1 MRVQDIKSV
10 EDIFRFYKTNWHLCK
25 VPEDLLLQAFEAGM
39 KDQDFPIDTAD
50 KDDAHYLD
58 QMYKVGR
65 DVNYLGYEDFLLSL
79 YEEDGGD
86 GYYEDLD
93 SKADNYDQMV
103 EDLELNE
110 DMVECKECFDLFP
123 KVDCLKQAVGYL
135 CPTCQRMH
143 MPRPNFDD
151 VSSRDI
157 TVDLYDQDFP
167 DVQEYDPGTTRDWS
181 EEPTVNDALE
191 DLLIDE
197 VEAVDGYVKAAEV
210 IETQDPEDAEEIIDT
225 IEHIK
230 EEEEE
235 HIEEL
240 KDLVTE
246 PDTEDSDDEDSDK
259 DDDKEDKETEDK
271 EDKEDKSE
279 KLDEASLTDILR
291 NAGSEWNEADVLDHA
306 GVSDVDGFA
315 DYETHQEINKDTV
328 SQIRKDLGERVWVC
342 LFAGEEIGHVLAR
355 EHDEALAKMKKKFP
369 DFPYNSP
376 EYEDEYDVYVDDLFE
391 DMVPGDLKEEFF
403 KLTGDEAVDKYN
415 NAIRYAKRDN
425 VPYLYG
431 YTKEDGGVYYPTRP
445 IKIDTDITTFET
457 NLKKEHPEAT
467 TLRVAYPTK
476 GFRES
481 YEKAIAAAKAS
492 GRSQVFG
499 YRSSL
504 TEEFVAMDPVEVD
517 DIEELEADL
526 ALAYEDFG
534 GAEVVDPEDPEIL
547 TEANWLTHL
556 WTGRDR
562 NLNQVFVA
570 GYLVVVAGT
579 ETVYEAAKLIDAEN
593 IAKKA
598 SKAYKNHSVM
608 LYGKPLSEDIYDAF
622 EDPIKKIVP
631 AAKANTLIA
640 NYKNGKVIL
649 NKAPEM
655 TKVVKA
661 TKKLLKTVSRV
672 GTDPKA
678 VAEIE
683 KEAEELAANLEQ
695 PSTGKASVTDPEVAA
710 AVTETEDTVETVDNA
725 GTTETTDPEGEDDT
739 DAEAEVEVDA
749 TTVTTEDY
757 DMADALFKT
766 GFLCFPSK
774 NGKFV
779 ELGTSSK
786 VAAESLIKRSKA
798 TTENQK
804 KVFYLLAKIP
814 TPDSFEKNGE
824 SICKEL
830 ARLAKGL
837 KLPKE
842 LAGYTNKIYVLA
854 SYQNTKRLQAKSQ
867 DLLERIKLKAEM
879 FKDLMAED
887 AEDIESEADVLTTND
902 ADALAEAKSKA
913 TGAIDMIVDSWTKN
927 SKDEYTEE
935 SWSAFE
941 TLVTDTKKA
950 IEDATSVKALKPYS
964 NIEKLKKLLGKPL
977 VKKPAEETSTEETPS
992 TETAA
997 EPEETAETPEVPGGK
1012 KGIAQRFKAI
1022 VKDIKTKQGR
1032 KNANKLIRAALK
1044 NAGLA
1049 NISPE
1054 QLTAIRQQ
1062 LLGEDLEPSVETL
1075 LTEAIT
1081 HLNEDMTLT
1090 EEYYT
1095 DYTNPAETAAMEAV
1109 ETEMEKNIKALLDF
1123 MSNMGCVINNTDTDS
1138 FWSGNDEYT
1147 FHVFLETA
1155 DSDYTADEL
1164 PDIQDMLN
1172 NKFEEL
1178 FSTFTLPKEL
1188 RGITVNVTFPDD
1200 AIYDEEE
1207 DELISGMAEVCVSF
1221 PRDLF

>member
-58 QMYKVGR
+58 QMYKVGH

-93 SKADNYDQMV
+93 PKADNFDQMV

-157 TVDLYDQDFP
+157 TVDLYDQEFP
-167 DVQEYDPGTTRDWS
+167 DVQDYDPGTTKNWS

-191 DLLIDE
+191 DLLTDE

-210 IETQDPEDAEEIIDT
+210 VETQEPENAEEILDT
-225 IEHIK
+225 IDHIK

-235 HIEEL
+235 HIEEI
-240 KDLVTE
+240 KDLMVDDAEAEE
-246 PDTEDSDDEDSDK
+246 PVEVKDEK
-259 DDDKEDKETEDK
+259 DDDEKDDDE
-271 EDKEDKSE
+271 KEDKSE

-291 NAGSEWNEADVLDHA
+291 NAGSEWSEADLLDHE
-306 GVSDVDGFA
+306 GVSDLDGFA
-315 DYETHQEINKDTV
+315 DYETHQEINKDMS
-328 SQIRKDLGERVWVC
+328 SQIRKDLGEKVWVC

-457 NLKKEHPEAT
+457 NLKKEHPEAA

-547 TEANWLTHL
+547 TEANWLANL
-556 WTGRDR
+556 WTKENK
-562 NLNQVFVA
+562 NLDSVFVQ
-570 GYLVVVAGT
+570 GYLVAVAGT
-579 ETVYEAAKLIDAEN
+579 ETVYEAKSFADAEK
-593 IAKKA
+593 IANKA
-598 SKAYKNHSVM
+598 SKAYNNSSIYI
-608 LYGKPLSEDIYDAF
+608 YGKALPEETYNSYAE
-622 EDPIKKIVP
+622 PIQKVI
-631 AAKANTLIA
+631 AAAGKNTVVA
-640 NYKNGKVIL
+640 AYKSGKVTL
-649 NKAPEM
+649 NKAPDINK
-655 TKVVKA
+655 TIKA
-661 TKKLLKTVSRV
+661 TKSLLK
-672 GTDPKA
+672 A
-678 VAEIE
+678 VEKGSSDAAAQAALE

-695 PSTGKASVTDPEVAA
+695 PSTGKANVTEPEVAA
-710 AVTETEDTVETVDNA
+710 VVAETEETVETVDNA
-725 GTTETTDPEGEDDT
+725 DTTETTDPEGEDDT
-739 DAEAEVEVDA
+739 EAEVEVEVDA

-786 VAAESLIKRSKA
+786 AAAESLIKRSKA

-804 KVFYLLAKIP
+804 KVFYLLAKVP

-830 ARLAKGL
+830 AGLTKGL

-854 SYQNTKRLQAKSQ
+854 SYQNTKRLQAKGQ

-902 ADALAEAKSKA
+902 ADALAEAKSKVIS
-913 TGAIDMIVDSWTKN
+913 GIQDIVTSWTEDQ
-927 SKDEYTEE
+927 STYTEE

-950 IEDATSVKALKPYS
+950 VEDATSVKALKPYS
-964 NIEKLKKLLGKPL
+964 SSEKLKKLLGKPL
-977 VKKPAEETSTEETPS
+977 VKKPAEETPTEETSS

-997 EPEETAETPEVPGGK
+997 EPEAAAETAEVDGSK
-1012 KGIAQRFKAI
+1012 KGVAQRFKAI

-1155 DSDYTADEL
+1155 DSDYTEDEL
-1164 PDIQDMLN
+1164 PDIQDMLD
-1172 NKFEEL
+1172 NKFKEL
-1178 FSTFTLPKEL
+1178 FSTFNLPKEL
-1188 RGITVNVTFPDD
+1188 ENITVFVNFPDD

-1207 DELISGMAEVCVSF
+1207 DELVSGMAEVCVTF
-1221 PRDLF
+1221 PRNMC

>member
-58 QMYKVGR
+58 QMYKVGH

-93 SKADNYDQMV
+93 PKADNFDQMV

-157 TVDLYDQDFP
+157 TVDLYDQEFP
-167 DVQEYDPGTTRDWS
+167 DVQDYDPGTTKNWS

-191 DLLIDE
+191 DLLTDE

-210 IETQDPEDAEEIIDT
+210 VETQEPENAEEILDT
-225 IEHIK
+225 IDHIK

-235 HIEEL
+235 HIEEI
-240 KDLVTE
+240 KDLMVDDAEAEE
-246 PDTEDSDDEDSDK
+246 PVEVKDEK
-259 DDDKEDKETEDK
+259 DDDEKDDDE
-271 EDKEDKSE
+271 KEDKSE

-291 NAGSEWNEADVLDHA
+291 NAGSEWSEADLLDHE
-306 GVSDVDGFA
+306 GVSDLDGFA
-315 DYETHQEINKDTV
+315 DYETHQEINKDMS
-328 SQIRKDLGERVWVC
+328 SQIRKDLGEKVWVC

-457 NLKKEHPEAT
+457 NLKKEHPEAA

-481 YEKAIAAAKAS
+481 YEKAITAAKAS

-547 TEANWLTHL
+547 TEANWLANL
-556 WTGRDR
+556 WTKENK
-562 NLNQVFVA
+562 NLDSVFVQ
-570 GYLVVVAGT
+570 GYLVAVAGT
-579 ETVYEAAKLIDAEN
+579 ETVYEAKSFADAEK
-593 IAKKA
+593 IANKA
-598 SKAYKNHSVM
+598 SKAYNNSSIYI
-608 LYGKPLSEDIYDAF
+608 YGKALPEETYNSYAE
-622 EDPIKKIVP
+622 PIQKVI
-631 AAKANTLIA
+631 AAAGKNTVVA
-640 NYKNGKVIL
+640 AYKSGKVTL
-649 NKAPEM
+649 NKAPDINK
-655 TKVVKA
+655 TIKA
-661 TKKLLKTVSRV
+661 TKSLLK
-672 GTDPKA
+672 A
-678 VAEIE
+678 VEKGSSDAAAQAALE

-695 PSTGKASVTDPEVAA
+695 PSTGKANVTEPEVAA
-710 AVTETEDTVETVDNA
+710 VVAETEETVETVDNA
-725 GTTETTDPEGEDDT
+725 DTTETTDPEGEDDT
-739 DAEAEVEVDA
+739 EAEVEVEVDA

-786 VAAESLIKRSKA
+786 AAAESLIKRSKA

-804 KVFYLLAKIP
+804 KVFYLLAKVP

-830 ARLAKGL
+830 AGLAKGL

-854 SYQNTKRLQAKSQ
+854 SYQNTKRLQAKGQ

-902 ADALAEAKSKA
+902 ADALAEAKSKVIS
-913 TGAIDMIVDSWTKN
+913 GIQDIVTSWTEDQ
-927 SKDEYTEE
+927 STYTEE

-950 IEDATSVKALKPYS
+950 VEDATSVKALKPYS
-964 NIEKLKKLLGKPL
+964 SSEKLKKLLGKPL
-977 VKKPAEETSTEETPS
+977 VKKPVEETPTEETPS

-997 EPEETAETPEVPGGK
+997 EPEAAAETAEVDGSK
-1012 KGIAQRFKAI
+1012 KGVAQRFKAI

-1081 HLNEDMTLT
+1081 HLNEDTTLT

-1095 DYTNPAETAAMEAV
+1095 DYTNPAETQAMEDF
-1109 ETEMEKNIKALLDF
+1109 EKTMNQNITDLLVF
-1123 MSNMGCVINNTDTDS
+1123 SNNMGCELDDTDHDS
-1138 FWSGNDEYT
+1138 FWSSNDEYT
-1147 FHVFLETA
+1147 FHIFVEATEDDY
-1155 DSDYTADEL
+1155 DSDQFS
-1164 PDIQDMLN
+1164 DIEDMLN
-1172 NKFEEL
+1172 AKLEEL
-1178 FSTFTLPKEL
+1178 FSTLTLPKEL
-1188 RGITVNVTFPDD
+1188 KEVYTNINFPDFDLWDEDDGDLARGLVEVIVTFP
-1200 AIYDEEE
+1200 
-1207 DELISGMAEVCVSF
+1207 
-1221 PRDLF
+1221 RNLF

>member
-39 KDQDFPIDTAD
+39 RDQEFPIDTAD

-58 QMYKVGR
+58 QMYKVGH

-93 SKADNYDQMV
+93 PKADDYDQMV

-135 CPTCQRMH
+135 CPTCQRLH
-143 MPRPNFDD
+143 MSRPNFDD

-157 TVDLYDQDFP
+157 TVDLYDQEFP
-167 DVQEYDPGTTRDWS
+167 DVQEYDPGTTKNWS

-210 IETQDPEDAEEIIDT
+210 VETQEPEDAEEILDT
-225 IEHIK
+225 IDHIK

-246 PDTEDSDDEDSDK
+246 PGAEDSDSDDKDSEK
-259 DDDKEDKETEDK
+259 DDDKETEDQEDK
-271 EDKEDKSE
+271 EDKPE

-291 NAGSEWNEADVLDHA
+291 NAGSEWNEADLLDYE
-306 GVSDVDGFA
+306 GVSDLDSFA
-315 DYETHQEINKDTV
+315 DYETHQEINKDMV
-328 SQIRKDLGERVWVC
+328 SQIRKDQGERVWVC

-369 DFPYNSP
+369 DFPYDSP

-457 NLKKEHPEAT
+457 NLKKEHPEAA

-476 GFRES
+476 SFRES

-492 GRSQVFG
+492 GRSQIFG

-517 DIEELEADL
+517 DIDELEADL
-526 ALAYEDFG
+526 AIAYEDFG

-547 TEANWLTHL
+547 TEANWLTNL
-556 WTGRDR
+556 WTKENK
-562 NLNQVFVA
+562 NLDSVFVQ
-570 GYLVVVAGT
+570 GYLVAIAGT
-579 ETVYEAAKLIDAEN
+579 ETVYEAKSFADAEK
-593 IAKKA
+593 IAAKA
-598 SKAYKNHSVM
+598 SKAYKNSSIYI
-608 LYGKPLSEDIYDAF
+608 YGKALPEETYNSYAE
-622 EDPIKKIVP
+622 PIQKVI
-631 AAKANTLIA
+631 AAAGKNTVVA
-640 NYKNGKVIL
+640 AYKSGKVTL
-649 NKAPEM
+649 NKAPDINK
-655 TKVVKA
+655 TIKA
-661 TKKLLKTVSRV
+661 TKSLLKAVEKSSS
-672 GTDPKA
+672 DEAAKA
-678 VAEIE
+678 AIE
-683 KEAEELAANLEQ
+683 QAAEEHADNLEQ
-695 PSTGKASVTDPEVAA
+695 PSTGRANATEPEVAA
-710 AVTETEDTVETVDNA
+710 VITETDDTVETDDNA
-725 GTTETTDPEGEDDT
+725 DTAETTDPVDD
-739 DAEAEVEVDA
+739 ESEVEVEVDA

-757 DMADALFKT
+757 DMADTLFKT

-779 ELGTSSK
+779 NLGNSSK
-786 VAAESLIKRSKA
+786 VAAEALIKRSKA

-804 KVFYLLAKIP
+804 KVFYLLAKVP
-814 TPDSFEKNGE
+814 TPKDFDKNGE

-830 ARLAKGL
+830 AGLAKGL
-837 KLPKE
+837 KLPRE
-842 LAGYTNKIYVLA
+842 LAGYANKIYVLA
-854 SYQNTKRLQAKSQ
+854 SYQNTKRLQARGQ
-867 DLLERIKLKAEM
+867 DLLERIKLKVDM

-887 AEDIESEADVLTTND
+887 AEDLESESSDVLTTNE
-902 ADALAEAKSKA
+902 ADALAEAKSKVI
-913 TGAIDMIVDSWTKN
+913 GAIAMIVDNWTTTKE
-927 SKDEYTEE
+927 EYTEE

-950 IEDATSVKALKPYS
+950 IEDATSIKALKPYEGL
-964 NIEKLKKLLGKPL
+964 EKLKKLIGKPL
-977 VKKPAEETSTEETPS
+977 VKKPAEETPATEETPS
-992 TETAA
+992 AETAA
-997 EPEETAETPEVPGGK
+997 EPETPAETSEVAGSK
-1012 KGIAQRFKAI
+1012 KGIAQRFKTI
-1022 VKDIKTKQGR
+1022 VRDIKTKQGR

-1044 NAGLA
+1044 SAGLT
-1049 NISPE
+1049 NISPT

-1081 HLNEDMTLT
+1081 HLNEDLTLT

-1123 MSNMGCVINNTDTDS
+1123 MSNMGCAINNTDTDS

-1188 RGITVNVTFPDD
+1188 KGITVNVNFPDD